1 MIIKQS
7 KVKVIDNSGVAL
19 GQCIHVYGKKVASIG
34 DEILIAVKRIRR
46 VKSSFTKG
54 VGKTTRI
61 QKGGTYPALVVWA
74 KKPVKAADGSFMSF
88 DENAVVLLKKRGGDP
103 LGSRILGSVPA
114 SCNNPKVISLSNRVI
129 F

>member
-7 KVKVIDNSGVAL
+7 KVKIIDNSGVAL

-34 DEILIAVKRIRR
+34 DEILISVKRIRR

-54 VGKTTRI
+54 VGKATRI
-61 QKGGTYPALVVWA
+61 QKGGTYPALVVWT
-74 KKPVKAADGSFMSF
+74 KKPVKASDGSFMSF

-114 SCNNPKVISLSNRVI
+114 SCNNLKVISLSNRVI

>member
-1 MIIKQS
+1 MENFFNQIASMFNRYTTAQKAVMIT
-7 KVKVIDNSGVAL
+7 L
-19 GQCIHVYGKKVASIG
+19 SIG
-34 DEILIAVKRIRR
+34 MVSAII
-46 VKSSFTKG
+46 
-54 VGKTTRI
+54 
-61 QKGGTYPALVVWA
+61 ALVVWA
-74 KKPVKAADGSFMSF
+74 KKTVKAADGSFMSF